1 MQITSEIVNL
11 IAAFMMFL
19 GSIIALISAIG
30 LIKFQDV
37 FLRSHASTKSS
48 TLSVLLTLVGVI
60 IYFISSQGYLSVRLI
75 LALVFINLTSPV
87 GGHLISRAAYRTGAY
102 MYRKGDAP
110 RQTNILLSS
119 KENNTFDMLKKR
131 AEDREE
137 RRRKTY
143 EKEHDY

>member
-1 MQITSEIVNL
+1 
-11 IAAFMMFL
+11 
-19 GSIIALISAIG
+19 
-30 LIKFQDV
+30 
-37 FLRSHASTKSS
+37 
-48 TLSVLLTLVGVI
+48 
-60 IYFISSQGYLSVRLI
+60 VRLI

-102 MYRKGDAP
+102 MYRKSDAP